1 MATERD
7 WRVEAGLLALVAGAL
22 GVSGWAPYDRGTWLL
37 EVFPVFMAAPLLLA
51 TRRRFP
57 LTRLVYVLIAAH
69 ALILILG
76 GAYTY
81 ARVPLGFWLQD
92 AFQFQRNPYDR
103 IGHLAQGFVPALV
116 AREILLRLGVVRG
129 RGWLFFLVSCVCL
142 AISACYEFVEWGA
155 AVAFGQGA
163 EEFLATQ
170 GDPWDTQ
177 SDMAMALIGAVAAQ
191 LLLGRWHDRALAR
204 LTSSPSRPWSGPDGR

>member
-1 MATERD
+1 MERD
-7 WRVEAGLLALVAGAL
+7 WRVEAGLLALVAVAL
-22 GVSGWAPYDRGTWLL
+22 GVSGWAPFDRATWLL
-37 EVFPVFMAAPLLLA
+37 EVFPVFAAVALLLA

-57 LTRLVYVLIAAH
+57 LTRLVYCLIAAH

-81 ARVPLGFWLQD
+81 ARVPVGFWLQD
-92 AFQFQRNPYDR
+92 VFHFQRNPYDR
-103 IGHLAQGFVPALV
+103 IGHLAQGFVPALA
-116 AREILLRLGVVRG
+116 AREILLRMNVVRG
-129 RGWLFFLVSCVCL
+129 RGWLFFLVASVCL
-142 AISACYEFVEWGA
+142 AISACYEFIEWGA

-191 LLLGRWHDRALAR
+191 VLLGPWHDRALAKVAGTR
-204 LTSSPSRPWSGPDGR
+204 RMG

>member
-1 MATERD
+1 
-7 WRVEAGLLALVAGAL
+7 
-22 GVSGWAPYDRGTWLL
+22 
-37 EVFPVFMAAPLLLA
+37 
-51 TRRRFP
+51 
-57 LTRLVYVLIAAH
+57 
-69 ALILILG
+69 
-76 GAYTY
+76 
-81 ARVPLGFWLQD
+81 VPLGFWLQD
-92 AFQFQRNPYDR
+92 AFHFQRNPYDR

-116 AREILLRLGVVRG
+116 AREILLRLEVVRG
-129 RGWLFFLVSCVCL
+129 RGWLFFLVSAVCL

-191 LLLGRWHDRALAR
+191 LLLGRWHDRSLAR
-204 LTSSPSRPWSGPDGR
+204 LTSSPSLPWSGPDGR

>member
-1 MATERD
+1 M
-7 WRVEAGLLALVAGAL
+7 EAGLLVLVAGAL
-22 GVSGWAPYDRGTWLL
+22 VLSGWAPFHRATWLL
-37 EVFPVFMAAPLLLA
+37 EVLPVFVAAPLLLL

-76 GAYTY
+76 GTYTY

-92 AFQFQRNPYDR
+92 VFQFQRNPYDR
-103 IGHLAQGFVPALV
+103 IGHFAQGFVPAMV

-129 RGWLFFLVSCVCL
+129 RGWLFFLVASVCL

-177 SDMAMALIGAVAAQ
+177 SDMALALLGAIAAQ
-191 LLLGRWHDRALAR
+191 LLLSRQHDRALAELDR
-204 LTSSPSRPWSGPDGR
+204 IRRVG